1 MKYNIKYTIGGS
13 KLNPNAT
20 PFFPA
25 GKIKTVFKPKTKI
38 ELQTAVIEW
47 VKNKTSAISKYGDI
61 NNWNT
66 SLITDMSMLFMNA
79 NGIFNDDISNW
90 NVSAVTDMSLMFGGS
105 ITFNID
111 IGSWDVSAVTDM
123 SYMFQDA
130 KAFNQ
135 DIGSWNVSAVTNMGH
150 MFQGAISFNQDIS
163 PWHVS
168 AVKYMGSMFYE
179 ATAFNQG
186 IRWDVSAV
194 TDMTQMFYGAILF
207 NKDIGS
213 WDVSAVTD
221 MSQMFEDATSFN
233 QDIGLWIIGPNT
245 EISNLFYNSGV
256 TRQTFLPKPSTN
268 PGQYGT
274 GRGIYGFKIANYF
287 NPPLPNPKT
296 IKELETKRINEANW
310 QRRKPLMMVLSE
322 IKKSTRPSS
331 NIAENTLRSIFV
343 DPENGPAR
351 NLMEFIGGSNC

>member
-1 MKYNIKYTIGGS
+1 
-13 KLNPNAT
+13 
-20 PFFPA
+20 
-25 GKIKTVFKPKTKI
+25 
-38 ELQTAVIEW
+38 
-47 VKNKTSAISKYGDI
+47 
-61 NNWNT
+61 
-66 SLITDMSMLFMNA
+66 
-79 NGIFNDDISNW
+79 
-90 NVSAVTDMSLMFGGS
+90 
-105 ITFNID
+105 
-111 IGSWDVSAVTDM
+111 
-123 SYMFQDA
+123 
-130 KAFNQ
+130 
-135 DIGSWNVSAVTNMGH
+135 
-150 MFQGAISFNQDIS
+150 
-163 PWHVS
+163 
-168 AVKYMGSMFYE
+168 
-179 ATAFNQG
+179 
-186 IRWDVSAV
+186 
-194 TDMTQMFYGAILF
+194 
-207 NKDIGS
+207 
-213 WDVSAVTD
+213 